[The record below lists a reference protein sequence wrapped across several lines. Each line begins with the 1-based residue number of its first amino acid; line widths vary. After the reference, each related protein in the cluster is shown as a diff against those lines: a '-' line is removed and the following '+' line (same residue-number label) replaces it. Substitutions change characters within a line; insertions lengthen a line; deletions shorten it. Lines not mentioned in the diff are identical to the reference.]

1 MKYFERI
8 AKFCQ
13 KTYGVPYYG
22 QDRCFICP
30 ECGEPLYEEDYN
42 DEDFILEDKFGCPI
56 CDYNYCSIYE
66 V

>member
-1 MKYFERI
+1 M
-8 AKFCQ
+8 
-13 KTYGVPYYG
+13 
-22 QDRCFICP
+22 QDNELEVTC
-30 ECGEPLYEEDYN
+30 YEINEKDYLVLKLVNYN